1 MTVLHPD
8 CAAALSET
16 TFRWPAAYIR
26 GSQAI
31 RSRAGWPR
39 GEIVVLSDA
48 GAKPRCLRVMRRTG
62 RHEHRAR
69 AHPTRMRGAR
79 DAAREAARHGDR
91 RACLAQSHAD
101 YPRDIPLAHAGVPT
115 CTCGYPTCFEQSH
128 ADYPRG
134 LNHTG
139 LQAWAR
145 STHGPA
151 KGLLLERP
159 ARQVSGVGMH
169 AHRGAERSG
178 RSVSDQALPVH
189 LVRPV
194 VDIVRHPVPVPMWQ
208 R

>member
-101 YPRDIPLAHAGVPT
+101 YPRDIPLAHAGYPT
-115 CTCGYPTCFEQSH
+115 CTCGSSHLHMRDIPLALCNPTR
-128 ADYPRG
+128 A
-134 LNHTG
+134 T
-139 LQAWAR
+139 
-145 STHGPA
+145 
-151 KGLLLERP
+151 
-159 ARQVSGVGMH
+159 
-169 AHRGAERSG
+169 RGASITRACRRG
-178 RSVSDQALPVH
+178 RVALTGP
-189 LVRPV
+189 R
-194 VDIVRHPVPVPMWQ
+194 RAYY
-208 R
+208 